1 MPRILFLTTLLL
13 IHALYLG
20 PVEALAKPDEGM
32 FPPTAIQREALR
44 KAGLRLDP
52 ERILSLSDSGI
63 LPALVRV
70 GGCSGAFVSA
80 QGLLMTNHH
89 CAFDAVATASTPEK
103 NHLQNGFYAQ
113 ELKDEIPAKGLSLRI
128 TVGFEDCSPAILA
141 DLPGPEQPLER
152 QKAIRE
158 KMSRLEK
165 DAYAQDS
172 SLVYEVAEMF
182 PGKSYLLFRYRI
194 LRDLRLVYV
203 PSRAIGE
210 FGGESD
216 NWVWPRHTGDYTFL
230 RAYTGP
236 RGENRGYHPD
246 NIPVVPTAFLPI
258 ASQPLKEEDFVM
270 VMGYPGRTFRHYP
283 TSYLRY
289 QQQKLLPITQHNFEW
304 LIQTLEDQSRI
315 STAEA
320 LLWSSRIKSLGN
332 TAKNYRGKIQG
343 LQRTPILEQFKAKDL
358 LAKSLAN
365 SQQRSQLDQLDSL
378 YGLMAQ
384 HADLHLNMGPMQS
397 QSRTLQWLIKNA
409 ESRQKRANHT
419 NRSSLDSLI
428 KAEDLALEAWTKAN
442 KATWRPA
449 LEVKVLAY
457 FVAKHPDLRPTS
469 SAKAWDSWLQRL
481 QKSGDFPAYKGQ
493 NAEIGTYWWSLTQR
507 IKKDQA
513 DWNARINTLLPTFMD
528 LRLQASGQDGF
539 VPDANGTLR
548 LTYGRVQGY
557 RPDDAVYHE
566 PFTHLSGLFQKAA
579 SGHPDYALDSAL
591 WRATRRTGV
600 NSQPLSENRFGD
612 LGLQAVAAE
621 ADQTRTKVAMESPS
635 AIPVAFLY
643 NLDTTGGNSGS
654 PVMNADGEL
663 VGLNFDRAFGATIND
678 FAWNK
683 DYSRSIGVDIR
694 FVLWNLR
701 HVVPGHRLLDELLP
715 QNQAKPGVQP
725 SDPPR
730 QR

>member
-1 MPRILFLTTLLL
+1 MFRFLLSTALLL
-13 IHALYLG
+13 TLAIHPLSF
-20 PVEALAKPDEGM
+20 EALAKPDEGM
-32 FPPTAIQREALR
+32 YPPNAIQREALI
-44 KAGLRLDP
+44 KAGLRMDP

-89 CAFDAVATASTPEK
+89 CAFDAVASASTPDK

-113 ELKDEIPAKGLSLRI
+113 DFKDEIPAKGLSLRI
-128 TVGFEDCSPAILA
+128 TVGFEDCSPAVLA
-141 DLPGPEQPLER
+141 DLPGPERPLER
-152 QKAIRE
+152 QKALRE

-172 SLVYEVAEMF
+172 TLTYEVAEMF
-182 PGKSYLLFRYRI
+182 PGKSYLLFRYRM

-246 NIPVVPTAFLPI
+246 NVPVVPTAFLPL
-258 ASQPLKEEDFVM
+258 ASRPLKEEDFVM

-283 TSYLRY
+283 ASYLRY
-289 QQQKLLPITQHNFEW
+289 QQQKLLPITQKNFEW
-304 LIQTLEDQSRI
+304 LIQTLENQSRL

-332 TAKNYRGKIQG
+332 TAKNYKGKIQG
-343 LQRTPILEQFKAKDL
+343 LQRTPILEQFESKDR
-358 LAKSLAN
+358 LARARAN

-384 HADLHLNMGPMQS
+384 HAELHLSMAPMQS
-397 QSRTLQWLIKNA
+397 QSRALQWLIKNE
-409 ESRQKRANHT
+409 ESRQKRANHPQ
-419 NRSSLDSLI
+419 RASLDSVN
-428 KAEDLALEAWTKAN
+428 KAEDLALEAWAKAN
-442 KATWRPA
+442 KPTWRPD
-449 LEVKVLAY
+449 LEVKVLSH
-457 FVAKHPDLRPTS
+457 FVAQHPELRPMPS
-469 SAKAWDSWLQRL
+469 DKAWDSWLERL
-481 QKSGDFPAYKGQ
+481 QKSQDFPSYKGPFAQ
-493 NAEIGTYWWSLTQR
+493 AGAYWWSLTQR

-513 DWNARINTLLPTFMD
+513 DWTARINTLLPTFMD
-528 LRLQASGQDGF
+528 LRLQASAQDGF

-557 RPDDAVYHE
+557 RPDDAVYHD

-591 WRATRRTGV
+591 WRATQRTRG
-600 NSQPLSENRFGD
+600 NSEPVSENRFGD
-612 LGLQAVAAE
+612 LGLQAVSAE

-635 AIPVAFLY
+635 SIPVAFLY

-701 HVVPGHRLLDELLP
+701 HVVPGHRLLTELLP
-715 QNQAKPGVQP
+715 PTPSKPSPEP
-725 SDPPR
+725 SQKPS